1 MKYIDYLK
9 HVIKLMAYDNIIL
22 FPMDRVINSDN
33 EHFEKQGNPLKVK
46 NKEKSKKNEKDK
58 DTV

>member
-22 FPMDRVINSDN
+22 FPMDRVVNSDI
-33 EHFEKQGNPLKVK
+33 EHFEKQVNPLKVK

>member
-22 FPMDRVINSDN
+22 FPMDKVVNSDI
-33 EHFEKQGNPLKVK
+33 EHFEKQVNPLKTK

>member
-22 FPMDRVINSDN
+22 FPMDKVVNSDI
-33 EHFEKQGNPLKVK
+33 EHFEKQVKPL
-46 NKEKSKKNEKDK
+46 KEKSKEKNEKDK